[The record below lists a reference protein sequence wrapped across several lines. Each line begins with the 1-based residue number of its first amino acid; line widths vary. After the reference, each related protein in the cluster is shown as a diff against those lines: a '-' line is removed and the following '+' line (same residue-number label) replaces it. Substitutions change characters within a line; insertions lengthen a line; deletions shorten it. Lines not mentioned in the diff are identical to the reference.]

1 MFLVKSCKQ
10 EHNLRVC
17 GTLRIGTLQ
26 EYRDTYEQQILD
38 KYEGT
43 YRTHMKLS
51 NVHLP
56 IPFINYLFNNHHS
69 HMSITVDKLSLGKKS
84 AIWPGHLV
92 IERHDSIVNY
102 SSFNRFIFCI
112 SKLDNPNES
121 TNIFEDYN
129 SMWYFRFENVLNY
142 AEIIRF
148 CFLKEISKKL
158 QNGEEIFTKK
168 TPIKDLKLH
177 FKIQEIV
184 YTERNCIIDNRMIY
198 TDTDSV
204 VQIFDS
210 IKFIKPKQF
219 EKEKELRIV
228 FDFFD
233 GDELLYPVIKSI
245 IINATPLMNFVTMA

>member
-43 YRTHMKLS
+43 YLAHMNLS
-51 NVHLP
+51 NIHLP
-56 IPFINYLFNNHHS
+56 IPLINFLFYSHHS
-69 HMSITVDKLSLGKKS
+69 HMSGDIKNLSIGKQS
-84 AIWPGHLV
+84 AIFPGHLI
-92 IERHDSIVNY
+92 IERCDSIINY
-102 SSFNRFIFCI
+102 SSYNRFIFCI
-112 SKLDNPNES
+112 SKLDDPNNS
-121 TNIFEDYN
+121 KSIFKDYD
-129 SMWYFRFENVLNY
+129 SMWHFRYENLISY
-142 AEIIRF
+142 AHIIAF
-148 CFLKEISKKL
+148 CLFKEISKKL
-158 QNGEEIFTKK
+158 EIGEKIFTKK
-168 TPIKDLKLH
+168 TPITDLKVK
-177 FKIQEIV
+177 FKTQEIL
-184 YTERNCIIDNRMIY
+184 YTERSCIIDNRMIH
-198 TDTDSV
+198 TDIDSV
-204 VQIFDS
+204 VQIFNS

-245 IINATPLMNFVTMA
+245 IINATPLMSFVTMA